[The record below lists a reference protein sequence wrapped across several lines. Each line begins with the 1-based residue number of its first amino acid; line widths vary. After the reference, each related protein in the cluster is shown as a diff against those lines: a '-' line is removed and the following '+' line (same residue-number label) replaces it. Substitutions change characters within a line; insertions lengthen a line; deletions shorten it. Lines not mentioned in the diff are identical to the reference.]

1 MGLSSPPCVF
11 TKLLKPVLLEL
22 RSKGHQS
29 VMYFDDCYVQAET
42 FDMCL
47 ENNYDTVN
55 ILENLGFVINREK
68 SMTVP
73 IKR

>member
-1 MGLSSPPCVF
+1 MSSNGFKF
-11 TKLLKPVLLEL
+11 TSLCFYEITQTCIV
-22 RSKGHQS
+22 GIAS